1 MWNSKVEAL
10 VKKNSSIPAMSQVEF
25 EKWLAREIPGLDVNG
40 CGEIRKQLN
49 THGFIVDFSEELDLV
64 IVEPQWLADIF
75 RGVLS
80 FKQQAKNGMLERNQ
94 LIEHWKQV
102 YLQG

>member
-1 MWNSKVEAL
+1 MKE
-10 VKKNSSIPAMSQVEF
+10 KSSIPAMSRVEF

-80 FKQQAKNGMLERNQ
+80 FKQQAKNGMLERKH
-94 LIEHWKQV
+94 LVEHWKQV
-102 YLQG
+102 LFCYFFLFSF